1 MNKKYFKKYSWVL
14 ILSTSI
20 LAPMTLASCNHNVA
34 KKEDKTQSDSS
45 NLSNKTNKSDPNDHL
60 KDKDKNV
67 SQDNKDSTNK
77 AVSNENSQTQSQK
90 TNESSQNTK
99 DDSSKTSNLI
109 TDQNSSSNSKSKI
122 QENKQ
127 AQKDQNTSA
136 VNVSALEKQT
146 KNDENISLANS
157 KDTNVILK
165 NDEKVALAKD
175 DSKEKSKNSSDL
187 NLKTPVE
194 NRQNKNEV
202 KDDKKA
208 LQWWQKL
215 NESASI
221 LESFSYDQTSLS
233 LTFKESMPLDVEV
246 VLKLENLDSHEE
258 KQISFKTT
266 NGKVQNV
273 LLTSS
278 NLTSGKWKI
287 KSFSFDKTYSHSPTT
302 ETTFDFKTNE
312 KLNQER
318 VEKIQR
324 VIDEYQIK
332 IKQNYKDKPIIS
344 EYALSNFDLNL
355 NFKNLEI
362 VKNSLKFDGSNLNQ
376 DLKSEK
382 QMKITFEKVSENQA
396 NKTRKAHFKITTLDN
411 LVFEKTLEWSY
422 KTNKEYLDEFKNG
435 SALWDDL
442 QASLTSVFEKSLWH
456 PYQLPKAKSKIN
468 TINLIND
475 VSASFQ
481 GYDFLDDF
489 NGSAKL
495 KFKLQRGQEQ
505 RDITFTINR
514 FLKVS
519 LIDPLYRGNLRN
531 SEFIV
536 KASSNGYWL
545 GQYYTA
551 AEVFK
556 HYSNAKSYWYATSSD
571 GSPWLEFSWKDNT
584 LADIYGFELLFWN
597 NKDYYKKGSYKVEY
611 KSNGNSEWKAL
622 ENVEITSMPFEK
634 DKRFI
639 QEIVKIKKERISAV
653 RIVFLKD
660 KKPTYPSVFSLNPI
674 VRTVF

>member
-1 MNKKYFKKYSWVL
+1 MFF
-14 ILSTSI
+14 IFLS
-20 LAPMTLASCNHNVA
+20 
-34 KKEDKTQSDSS
+34 Q
-45 NLSNKTNKSDPNDHL
+45 
-60 KDKDKNV
+60 
-67 SQDNKDSTNK
+67 
-77 AVSNENSQTQSQK
+77 
-90 TNESSQNTK
+90 
-99 DDSSKTSNLI
+99 
-109 TDQNSSSNSKSKI
+109 
-122 QENKQ
+122 
-127 AQKDQNTSA
+127 
-136 VNVSALEKQT
+136 
-146 KNDENISLANS
+146 
-157 KDTNVILK
+157 
-165 NDEKVALAKD
+165 
-175 DSKEKSKNSSDL
+175 
-187 NLKTPVE
+187 
-194 NRQNKNEV
+194 
-202 KDDKKA
+202 
-208 LQWWQKL
+208 
-215 NESASI
+215 
-221 LESFSYDQTSLS
+221 F
-233 LTFKESMPLDVEV
+233 
-246 VLKLENLDSHEE
+246 
-258 KQISFKTT
+258 
-266 NGKVQNV
+266 
-273 LLTSS
+273 
-278 NLTSGKWKI
+278 
-287 KSFSFDKTYSHSPTT
+287 
-302 ETTFDFKTNE
+302 
-312 KLNQER
+312 
-318 VEKIQR
+318 
-324 VIDEYQIK
+324 
-332 IKQNYKDKPIIS
+332 KDKPLIS
-344 EYALSNFDLNL
+344 KYALSNFDLNL
-355 NFKNLEI
+355 NFKDLEI

-531 SEFIV
+531 SEFNI

>member
-1 MNKKYFKKYSWVL
+1 M
-14 ILSTSI
+14 
-20 LAPMTLASCNHNVA
+20 
-34 KKEDKTQSDSS
+34 KTH
-45 NLSNKTNKSDPNDHL
+45 K
-60 KDKDKNV
+60 
-67 SQDNKDSTNK
+67 
-77 AVSNENSQTQSQK
+77 
-90 TNESSQNTK
+90 
-99 DDSSKTSNLI
+99 
-109 TDQNSSSNSKSKI
+109 
-122 QENKQ
+122 
-127 AQKDQNTSA
+127 
-136 VNVSALEKQT
+136 
-146 KNDENISLANS
+146 
-157 KDTNVILK
+157 
-165 NDEKVALAKD
+165 
-175 DSKEKSKNSSDL
+175 
-187 NLKTPVE
+187 
-194 NRQNKNEV
+194 
-202 KDDKKA
+202 
-208 LQWWQKL
+208 
-215 NESASI
+215 
-221 LESFSYDQTSLS
+221 S
-233 LTFKESMPLDVEV
+233 LTFKEGMPLGLEV

-258 KQISFKTT
+258 KEISFKTT

-287 KSFSFDKTYSHSPTT
+287 KSFSFDKTYSHSPTI

-312 KLNQER
+312 KLKQER
-318 VEKIQR
+318 IEKIQKA
-324 VIDEYQIK
+324 IDKYQIK
-332 IKQNYKDKPIIS
+332 IKQNYKDKPLIS
-344 EYALSNFDLNL
+344 KYALSNFDLNL
-355 NFKNLEI
+355 NFKDLEI
-362 VKNSLKFDGSNLNQ
+362 VNNSLKFDGSNLNQ

-481 GYDFLDDF
+481 GYDYLDDF

-505 RDITFTINR
+505 RDITFTING

-519 LIDPLYRGNLRN
+519 LIDPLYKGNLRN
-531 SEFIV
+531 SEFDV

-556 HYSNAKSYWYATSSD
+556 HYSNGKSYWYATAND
-571 GSPWLEFSWKDNT
+571 GNPWLEFSWKDNT

-597 NKDYYKKGSYKVEY
+597 NKDYYKKDSYKVEY